1 MRLLSFEKNGQI
13 GLALKQDDV
22 WLDLAAADAGLPRDV
37 AALLRL
43 EHWRGRVLRVASSAP
58 ALDLTGIRYLA
69 PVRSGEKILCVGL
82 NYLSHVGESPYKV
95 PDYPVFFPRFASTLI
110 GHKAPLVKP
119 RASDEFDYE
128 GELAVIIG
136 AEGRHIP
143 AERALDFVAGYTIFN
158 EGSVRDYQFK
168 APQWTM
174 GKNFDGSGA
183 CGPWY
188 VSADELP
195 VGARGLRLETQVNG
209 TVKQSASTADML
221 FDIPTLISIASDVMT
236 LRAGDMIVTGTPS
249 GVGFGRK
256 PPEYLRVGDTC
267 TISIEGIGTLENVVI
282 DEAL

>member
-1 MRLLSFEKNGQI
+1 VRLLSFEKNGQI

>member
-13 GLALKQDDV
+13 GLAVKRDDV

-43 EHWRGRVLRVASSAP
+43 EHWRDRVLRVASSAP
-58 ALDLTGIRYLA
+58 ALDPSVIRYLA

-119 RASDEFDYE
+119 RASNEFDYE

-143 AERALDFVAGYTIFN
+143 ADRALDFVAGYTIFN

-183 CGPWY
+183 CGPWF

-195 VGARGLRLETQVNG
+195 AGARGLHLETQVNG
-209 TVKQSASTADML
+209 NVKQSASTADML
-221 FDIPTLISIASDVMT
+221 FDIPTLIAIASAVMT
-236 LRAGDMIVTGTPS
+236 LRAGDMIVSGTPA

-256 PPEYLRVGDTC
+256 PPEYLRVGDIC

>member
-1 MRLLSFEKNGQI
+1 MRLLSFDKNGQI
-13 GLALKQDDV
+13 GLAVKRDDV

-43 EHWRGRVLRVASSAP
+43 EHWRDRVLRVASSAP
-58 ALDLTGIRYLA
+58 ALDPSVIRYLA

-119 RASDEFDYE
+119 RASNEFDYE

-143 AERALDFVAGYTIFN
+143 ADRALDFVAGYTIFN

-183 CGPWY
+183 CGPWF

-195 VGARGLRLETQVNG
+195 AGARGLHLETQVNG
-209 TVKQSASTADML
+209 NVKQSASTADML
-221 FDIPTLISIASDVMT
+221 FDIPTLIAIASAVMT
-236 LRAGDMIVTGTPS
+236 LRAGDMIVSGTPA

-256 PPEYLRVGDTC
+256 PPEYLRVGDIC